1 MKKIFLAFM
10 AAACMLCGC
19 SDDKSDEG
27 SGKDSISISGEGVIN
42 AGPDGLKTEIT
53 VISSGDWRVSGVS
66 DWLHVSAS
74 SGKNGDTVTVTVD
87 PNDEEK
93 DREAV
98 LKFFTGASI
107 ATLKVISDI
116 GSVMTLLSDPECNFD
131 PAGHAF
137 AVKVK
142 TNVSDLSF
150 AYSDGGEKWIGFD
163 QRVDVFGY
171 TTLNFTVSANE
182 TYENRTSIVTITGA
196 DAEPIEVTVNQK
208 QTDVIIP
215 EKSSYQFD
223 LKGGELK
230 MGLKSNIEYI
240 VEIPSKYTWIHHQ
253 TAVDQS
259 KTSRAMAESIETFKI
274 DEAFGL
280 RSGKINFKSKDGS
293 YSITVSI
300 VQVGDNHV
308 YAMIPDTKFQ
318 SWLVDNDYAV
328 VIEGS
333 KCELTEAGQTA
344 TSFNCRDLGIVS
356 FEGIDAFKNLTS
368 LECRGNYI
376 EKLPLGD
383 LNIALIDLS
392 IELGTTHDI
401 KNIVISGSK
410 LTELNMY
417 NVYDLR
423 TLDVVDCPALEVLNI
438 SYCTW
443 LETLTIRK
451 GHIFR
456 ELIDTRAGSHNE
468 NYTYKLIEKE

>member
-10 AAACMLCGC
+10 AVACILCGC
-19 SDDKSDEG
+19 SDDKSDDG

-42 AGPDGLKTEIT
+42 AGPDGSTTAIT

-87 PNDEEK
+87 PNNEEK
-93 DREAV
+93 KREAV

-196 DAEPIEVTVNQK
+196 DAEPIEVTVNQE

-215 EKSSYQFD
+215 GESSYQFD

-230 MGLKSNIEYI
+230 IDLKSNIEYI

-253 TAVDQS
+253 TAEDGS
-259 KTSRAMAESIETFKI
+259 KTLRAMTESIETFKI
-274 DEAFGL
+274 DEALGL

-293 YSITVSI
+293 YSMTVSI

-328 VIEGS
+328 VIEGA

-392 IELGTTHDI
+392 IEWGTIRDI
-401 KNIVISGSK
+401 KNIVVSGSK

-417 NVYDLR
+417 NVCDLR

-438 SYCTW
+438 SYCKW
-443 LETLTIRK
+443 LETLTVKK
-451 GHIFR
+451 GHVFKK
-456 ELIDTRAGSHNE
+456 LIDKNAGSYNE